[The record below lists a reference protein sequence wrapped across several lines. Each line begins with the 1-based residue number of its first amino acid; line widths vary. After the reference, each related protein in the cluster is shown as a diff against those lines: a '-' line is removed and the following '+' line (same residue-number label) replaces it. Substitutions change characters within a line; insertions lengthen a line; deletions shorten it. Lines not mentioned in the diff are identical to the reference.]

1 MRRIE
6 HKGICGLVHWQY
18 NFVVVYR
25 AVLIT
30 ALNQLTS
37 NRSNRRN
44 QKTAVNEEI
53 GLTGRQRPL
62 ILAMLFISSY
72 IPTVGKVFLSTPA
85 REDFWQRFYHWDQ
98 EESFVE

>member
-30 ALNQLTS
+30 AGSINQP
-37 NRSNRRN
+37 RSNRRN

-53 GLTGRQRPL
+53 GLPGET
-62 ILAMLFISSY
+62 ASSY
-72 IPTVGKVFLSTPA
+72 ISNA
-85 REDFWQRFYHWDQ
+85 INI
-98 EESFVE
+98 